1 MRTIIIT
8 GSGTATTT
16 VAAATAL
23 GTAAAGRKT
32 LLASFGPTHRLS
44 ALLDQSLA
52 STPQQLAEQLDGCV
66 FESLDALATVW
77 EHNRAK
83 LSGAIAQLSGDELP
97 PLPGIDLF
105 FGLQQLREQAR
116 NYDVAVIDAGD
127 YGALLRAVA
136 IPDGFRWMLR
146 LLFGLDR
153 GPGRSAQ
160 SQARALVP
168 TALLP
173 FEWLGQVQDA
183 RVAAEELRNAA
194 TYNSGASLGF
204 VLPPDYAAMED
215 ARLAI
220 PALQLHGLTVAALFI
235 GPMLPADLPNEQ
247 LSALAGSQHALAE
260 SAQAT
265 WVPRPLFCLP
275 LTWPDRGIAALT
287 ALAQTLY
294 ADTSPETAFEGM
306 PPIELLDKAA
316 LSFRLPGLPRG
327 ALRLTLSGDELI
339 VRVGPYRRHV
349 LLPEQLRGITSI
361 KATRDG
367 DRVIV
372 ERRM

>member
-23 GTAAAGRKT
+23 ATAAAGCKT
-32 LLASFGPTHRLS
+32 LLASFGPTHRLG
-44 ALLDQSLA
+44 ALLDQSLTSA
-52 STPQQLAEQLDGCV
+52 PQQFAERLDGCV
-66 FESLDALATVW
+66 FESLDALAAIW
-77 EHNRAK
+77 EFNRAK
-83 LSGAIAQLSGDELP
+83 LNGSIAQVSGEELP
-97 PLPGIDLF
+97 SLPGIDLF
-105 FGLQQLREQAR
+105 FGLQQLRER
-116 NYDVAVIDAGD
+116 TRDYDVAVIDAGD

-160 SQARALVP
+160 SQARALFP

-183 RVAAEELRNAA
+183 RVAAEELRDAA
-194 TYNSGASLGF
+194 TFSSGASLGF
-204 VLPPDYAAMED
+204 VLPPDHPAMED
-215 ARLAI
+215 ARVAI
-220 PALQLHGLTVAALFI
+220 PALQLHGLAVASLFI
-235 GPMLPADLPNEQ
+235 GPMLPVDVPNEQ
-247 LSALAGSQHALAE
+247 LSALAAAQHALAD
-260 SAQAT
+260 SVQTT
-265 WVPRPLFCLP
+265 WMPRLVFRMP
-275 LTWPDRGIAALT
+275 LTWPDRGLAALT

-294 ADTSPETAFEGM
+294 ADTSPETAFDGV
-306 PPIELLDKAA
+306 PPIELLDGPA

-327 ALRLTLSGDELI
+327 ALHLTLSGDELI

-372 ERRM
+372 QRR